1 MAQRKPML
9 DFISEG
15 DWRLA
20 DERQRLLAPL
30 AESENGSVEDV
41 DRVARLLKLS
51 RASVYRLLR
60 LFRQHLVA
68 TSLLPGSPGRKAGR
82 FILSEPQEKILQQT
96 IEEFYLTPQRPSIA
110 ALHRAVCMNCQ
121 LAKTDVPSYKTVRSR
136 VMGIDLRRRTRLREG
151 QKAAADKFRPVM
163 GGLKATEPLSLVQ
176 IDHTLVDVIIV
187 DELQR
192 QPMGRPWLTLVVDV
206 APRAVLGFYLSLNA
220 PSSLSV
226 AMALS
231 HAVLPKAEYLAKQK
245 VEASWPMHGLPRTLQ
260 VDNAMEFHA
269 QTLIRGCRQYGIEL
283 VYRPP
288 AHPHFGGHIER
299 LIGTLMGEVH
309 LLPGTTF
316 GSVAQ
321 RGAYDSEKEAT
332 MTLEELEIWL
342 AWQIAGVYHAQPH
355 ATLKVSPLEAWR
367 EGTAS
372 MNQTIRHPKD
382 AKAFYIDFLPYE
394 CRRIGREGIRLFNVH
409 YWHGALG
416 SLVNRGGR
424 HIIKY
429 DPRDMSRVFVIDPQG
444 SPLEVPYR
452 DVGKIPVSLREIQRA
467 TKQLRAGAAQEVN
480 EDTLFQTLLRQRALI
495 EQACKRT
502 KQARRQLE
510 EARKIHPKPSKPADR
525 HDFPELEGPIVP
537 FPFEIWR

>member
-1 MAQRKPML
+1 
-9 DFISEG
+9 
-15 DWRLA
+15 
-20 DERQRLLAPL
+20 
-30 AESENGSVEDV
+30 
-41 DRVARLLKLS
+41 
-51 RASVYRLLR
+51 
-60 LFRQHLVA
+60 
-68 TSLLPGSPGRKAGR
+68 
-82 FILSEPQEKILQQT
+82 
-96 IEEFYLTPQRPSIA
+96 
-110 ALHRAVCMNCQ
+110 MNCQ

-136 VMGIDLRRRTRLREG
+136 VMGIDLRRRTWLREG

-269 QTLIRGCRQYGIEL
+269 QNLIRGCRQYGIEL

-321 RGAYDSEKEAT
+321 RGAYDSEK
-332 MTLEELEIWL
+332 
-342 AWQIAGVYHAQPH
+342 
-355 ATLKVSPLEAWR
+355 
-367 EGTAS
+367 
-372 MNQTIRHPKD
+372 
-382 AKAFYIDFLPYE
+382 
-394 CRRIGREGIRLFNVH
+394 RRR
-409 YWHGALG
+409 
-416 SLVNRGGR
+416 
-424 HIIKY
+424 
-429 DPRDMSRVFVIDPQG
+429 
-444 SPLEVPYR
+444 
-452 DVGKIPVSLREIQRA
+452 
-467 TKQLRAGAAQEVN
+467 
-480 EDTLFQTLLRQRALI
+480 
-495 EQACKRT
+495 
-502 KQARRQLE
+502 
-510 EARKIHPKPSKPADR
+510 
-525 HDFPELEGPIVP
+525 
-537 FPFEIWR
+537 